1 MIGESMSIQGLHLI
15 CLGLTPGDRWNAAGD
30 PFKSG
35 PTAETL
41 FTIFAVVALII
52 AVVLLFYVIAKHK
65 KTEALLEENIAR
77 LAAGN
82 DRLRQQITEIG
93 QAQVEALEGAC
104 RSSGFYDLLCSEG
117 GDDYAKTFLEQL
129 QKLLQK

>member
-1 MIGESMSIQGLHLI
+1 MGIQGLALI

-30 PFKSG
+30 PFQTG
-35 PTAETL
+35 PSAETL

-65 KTEALLEENIAR
+65 KTEALLEENIAK
-77 LAAGN
+77 LVAGN
-82 DRLRQQITEIG
+82 DRLREQIAEIG
-93 QAQVEALEGAC
+93 QAQLEALEGAC
-104 RSSGFYDLLCSEG
+104 RSSGFYDLLSSEG
-117 GDDYAKTFLEQL
+117 GDDYAKTFLGEL

>member
-1 MIGESMSIQGLHLI
+1 M
-15 CLGLTPGDRWNAAGD
+15 CLALTPGERWNAAGD
-30 PFKSG
+30 PFQTG
-35 PTAETL
+35 PSAETL
-41 FTIFAVVALII
+41 FTIFAVIALII

-65 KTEALLEENIAR
+65 KTEALLEENIAK

-104 RSSGFYDLLCSEG
+104 RSSGFYDLLSSEG
-117 GDDYAKTFLEQL
+117 GDDYAKTFIEQL
-129 QKLLQK
+129 RKLLQK